1 MKRVLIIPSCHE
13 VGEGLT
19 EFLEGAQP
27 WHARLGYRI
36 HFLICNTCRELV
48 RAFRALPVLVGRG
61 SAPEPQAPPEAR
73 VALTNALEALG
84 RKGGPPLR

>member
-36 HFLICNTCRELV
+36 HFLICGACRALV
-48 RAFRALPVLVGRG
+48 KAFRALPALVSRG
-61 SAPEPQAPPEAR
+61 STPEPQAPMEAQA
-73 VALTNALEALG
+73 ALAKVLETLG
-84 RKGGPPLR
+84 RKGGPPPH

>member
-36 HFLICNTCRELV
+36 HLLICGACRALV
-48 RAFRALPVLVGRG
+48 RAFRALPALVRRG
-61 SAPEPQAPPEAR
+61 SSPEPQAPLEAQA
-73 VALTNALEALG
+73 ALAKALEALG
-84 RKGGPPLR
+84 RNGGPHKH